1 MLHAQLY
8 FLFVFKA
15 RNLIFLL
22 FGVNKVLVL
31 VLVLVL
37 KSSINQMELPP
48 SASCECCT
56 ENQTAQH
63 IASECPQHSCNGDVV
78 VLDTAAHNWLHD
90 LQSDV

>member
-8 FLFVFKA
+8 FLFVFET

-37 KSSINQMELPP
+37 SGPGPDINP
-48 SASCECCT
+48 
-56 ENQTAQH
+56 
-63 IASECPQHSCNGDVV
+63 GKKV
-78 VLDTAAHNWLHD
+78 
-90 LQSDV
+90 